1 MLHVCPPVP
10 LSTITV
16 PADLALEVGPCQE
29 TVLYI
34 SRSIEKASGR
44 LYKVQDLFH
53 EPLRALVALVVADV
67 AGPPSATVVPS
78 ATSNQ
83 PRRKLWI

>member
-1 MLHVCPPVP
+1 MSGDC
-10 LSTITV
+10 TV
-16 PADLALEVGPCQE
+16 HLKKH
-29 TVLYI
+29 
-34 SRSIEKASGR
+34 RKASGR